1 MSVSLSLEATC
12 YKMVDLLAL
21 LYVMFTCIF
30 VTFLYGVLGQ
40 VWFLIASISDLLLF
54 SYFVVSYKRKYVH
67 EVLVNRLVNLAQ
79 LKVRF
84 GELKYPT

>member
-12 YKMVDLLAL
+12 YERVDLLAL

-30 VTFLYGVLGQ
+30 VTFPYGVLGQ
-40 VWFLIASISDLLLF
+40 VWFLIASISDLPLL

-84 GELKYPT
+84 GELKDPT

>member
-12 YKMVDLLAL
+12 YERVDLLAL

-30 VTFLYGVLGQ
+30 VTFPYGVLGQ
-40 VWFLIASISDLLLF
+40 VWFLIASISDLLLL
-54 SYFVVSYKRKYVH
+54 SYFVVSYKRKYVN

-84 GELKYPT
+84 GELKDPT

>member
-12 YKMVDLLAL
+12 YERVDLLAL

-30 VTFLYGVLGQ
+30 VTFPYGVLGQ
-40 VWFLIASISDLLLF
+40 VWFLIASISDLLLL

-84 GELKYPT
+84 GELKDPT